1 MLLSR
6 SLAKMEVTRGRIIS
20 AAATAKIILIEM
32 DLKSYESVER
42 AAESLSKKIAKIDV
56 LILNAG
62 AIGIPLELIQG
73 RICKY

>member
-1 MLLSR
+1 
-6 SLAKMEVTRGRIIS
+6 MEVTRGRIIS

-42 AAESLSKKIAKIDV
+42 AAESLSKKIPKIDV

>member
-1 MLLSR
+1 
-6 SLAKMEVTRGRIIS
+6 MEVTRGRIIS